1 MAMMNEMEYR
11 TIGSALAGGYRAAVY
26 CRLSKDDDLQGESAS
41 IANQRDMLEK
51 YCEKQGW
58 EVVAVYQDDG
68 FTGLNMER
76 PDLQRMLRSIE
87 RRQINLVI
95 TKDLRRL
102 GRNYLQTGHLI
113 EDFFPRNGV
122 RYIAMNDGIDTLRDN
137 NDIAPFKNILN
148 EMYSKDI
155 SKKVH
160 SSYLLK
166 AQKGQF
172 TGCLAPFGYR
182 KDPEDKNHL
191 LIDEETAP
199 IVRLIFGYALNGHG
213 PNYIRRR
220 LEEEKIPC
228 PTWWN
233 RERGLRNTRT
243 KWEKKDPENGRYM
256 WDFSVIK
263 DLLMNPVYTGAIAS
277 QKKDYRFKIGTIGE
291 KKPEDWIVV
300 EGQHEPLIDRMSFD
314 IVQNKL
320 KSRQR
325 PGQTNEIS
333 LFAGLIKCGE
343 CGKSLTIRYTNAKH
357 PQQIYSCKTYNAFG
371 KNHCTQHRIDY
382 DTLYSHVLRKIRE
395 CARAALMDGE
405 AVADR
410 LTNTCEAEQREQRE
424 AMERSLTRDEER
436 IEVLDKMVMR
446 LYEDMIAGR
455 ISEQNFNTMLEK
467 TQTEQTELKAKVS
480 EGRKRLSDEVQLA
493 NDAKQW
499 VEAIQEYANITEL
512 DAATLN
518 RLIKEIV
525 VHVKLRN
532 KGLNSV
538 ISNSGLSEDDMERY
552 RILLQTRGNR
562 PDIFGNDIYA
572 TPGGEYT
579 DYDIPG
585 EALTD
590 TRFANMIREA
600 EKYLGYP
607 YVWGGSSPSTSFD
620 CSGFVSYVI
629 NHCGNGWSVGRL
641 TANGLMGVCDIIPK
655 SSAKPGDLIFFQ
667 GTYDTSGAS
676 HVGIYVGNG
685 MMIHCGNPISYASIE
700 SNYWQQHFYC
710 FGRIRN

>member
-1 MAMMNEMEYR
+1 MMNTFEYAGMD
-11 TIGSALAGGYRAAVY
+11 TLLAGSFRAAIY
-26 CRLSKDDDLQGESAS
+26 CRLSKDDDLDGTSAS
-41 IANQRDMLEK
+41 IENQRDMLEK
-51 YCEKQGW
+51 FCEKQGW

-76 PDLQRMLRSIE
+76 PDLKRMLKAIE
-87 RRQINLVI
+87 RKQINLVI
-95 TKDLRRL
+95 TKDLSRL
-102 GRNYLQTGHLI
+102 GRNYLQTGQLI

-122 RYIAMNDGIDTLRDN
+122 RYIAMNDGIDTMRDN

-220 LEEEKIPC
+220 LEKEKIPC

-263 DLLMNPVYTGAIAS
+263 DILMNPVYTGAIAS

-291 KKPEDWIVV
+291 KKPQDWIVV
-300 EGQHEPLIDRMSFD
+300 EQRHEPLIDSKSFA
-314 IVQNKL
+314 IVQDKL

-325 PGQTNEIS
+325 PRQDGETS

-343 CGKSLTIRYTNAKH
+343 CGKSLTIRTTHAKH
-357 PQQIYSCKTYNAFG
+357 PQQIYACKTYGAFG
-371 KNHCTQHRIDY
+371 KNHCTQHRVEY
-382 DTLYSHVLRKIRE
+382 STLYRLVLNKIRE

-405 AVADR
+405 AVAGK
-410 LTNTCEAEQREQRE
+410 LTDTCEAEQKGQRE
-424 AMERSLTRDEER
+424 ALERALAKDTER
-436 IEVLDKMVMR
+436 MDVLEKMMLR
-446 LYEDMIAGR
+446 LYEDMMAGR
-455 ISEQNFNTMLEK
+455 ISEANFNLMLEK
-467 TQTEQTELKAKVS
+467 TQKEQAEVKARVEEAGKKLAD
-480 EGRKRLSDEVQLA
+480 EARIESDA
-493 NDAKQW
+493 RQW
-499 VEAIQEYANITEL
+499 VDAIQEYADITEL

-525 VHVKLRN
+525 VHEH
-532 KGLNSV
+532 
-538 ISNSGLSEDDMERY
+538 IDSEK
-552 RILLQTRGNR
+552 TRH
-562 PDIFGNDIYA
+562 I
-572 TPGGEYT
+572 
-579 DYDIPG
+579 
-585 EALTD
+585 
-590 TRFANMIREA
+590 
-600 EKYLGYP
+600 
-607 YVWGGSSPSTSFD
+607 
-620 CSGFVSYVI
+620 
-629 NHCGNGWSVGRL
+629 
-641 TANGLMGVCDIIPK
+641 
-655 SSAKPGDLIFFQ
+655 
-667 GTYDTSGAS
+667 
-676 HVGIYVGNG
+676 
-685 MMIHCGNPISYASIE
+685 SIE
-700 SNYWQQHFYC
+700 IHFNLKP
-710 FGRIRN
+710 IPEVEQVTA